1 MNQQVRL
8 QQVKAWRSGDG
19 QKRWLSALIGAME
32 QVSRRDVRATPCDRG
47 VLSALSLQLARPAS
61 PYPHWQV
68 RRGSDFSLR
77 N

>member
-1 MNQQVRL
+1 MRQQVRL

-19 QKRWLSALIGAME
+19 QKRWLSALIAAME
-32 QVSRRDVRATPCDRG
+32 QVSRRDVRATPCDVG
-47 VLSALSLQLARPAS
+47 VLAALRSQLARPAS

-68 RRGSDFSLR
+68 QRGSDFSLR